1 MPRVYG
7 GELVYAIGC
16 ADGTGAVKFGTSDS
30 VFERL
35 RTLQRMNTHELR
47 ILGVRPGGIA
57 VERMLHTR
65 YAHRRCWGEF
75 HQLSR
80 EELAAVLAECM
91 PWDEVG

>member
-7 GELVYAIGC
+7 GELCYAIGA
-16 ADGTGAVKFGTSDS
+16 ADGTGAVKLGTSDS

-75 HQLSR
+75 FGLTADER
-80 EELAAVLAECM
+80 AAVLQDCI
-91 PWDEVG
+91 PWEEVG